1 MKKINLQV
9 KGNGI
14 STVCFSVK
22 DTLPEFILKW
32 FTDWIT
38 SYVDRGAEFVTG
50 QTIQYGWSI
59 LQVEL
64 ENETLKIVGPDF
76 LGMPI
81 NWIED
86 ISMPLYL
93 VMEQKYVAESYDA
106 DIDICGILDTSVTG
120 EKLNAEPII
129 MRRRS
134 RSEQNGQ
141 DSGWYI
147 AGLRE
152 DVGANAP
159 ESRALMSLY
168 EVSLH
173 IPAAVKFLWLP
184 EGYEV
189 ILKKDE
195 FEVVHNGITIQP
207 KKDSYVAEKYNKQMQ
222 RKKFSLTSVFS
233 WFRH

>member
-1 MKKINLQV
+1 
-9 KGNGI
+9 
-14 STVCFSVK
+14 
-22 DTLPEFILKW
+22 
-32 FTDWIT
+32 
-38 SYVDRGAEFVTG
+38 
-50 QTIQYGWSI
+50 
-59 LQVEL
+59 
-64 ENETLKIVGPDF
+64 
-76 LGMPI
+76 MPI

-106 DIDICGILDTSVTG
+106 DIDICDILDTSVTG
-120 EKLNAEPII
+120 EKFSTEPIF

-141 DSGWYI
+141 DSGWFI
-147 AGLRE
+147 GSLTEDLDKNGL
-152 DVGANAP
+152 
-159 ESRALMSLY
+159 ESRSLMSLY

-184 EGYEV
+184 EGYDV

-233 WFRH
+233 WLRR